1 MRAASDA
8 RAHPSG
14 GWFARKRPAAVQAL
28 SATGLRASQA
38 IEYKF

>member
-1 MRAASDA
+1 MSAASDA
-8 RAHPSG
+8 RTHPSG
-14 GWFARKRPAAVQAL
+14 GWASAIIPAAVQAL